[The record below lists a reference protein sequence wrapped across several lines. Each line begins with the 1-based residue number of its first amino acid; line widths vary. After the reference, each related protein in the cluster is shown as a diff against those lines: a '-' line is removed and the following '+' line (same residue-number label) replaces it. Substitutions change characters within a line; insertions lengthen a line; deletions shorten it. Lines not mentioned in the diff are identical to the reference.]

1 MSSVGKR
8 GATLPDRVHKPARS
22 KTGCLICV
30 RRKVRC
36 NEERPRCSHCE
47 RLNLQCT
54 WRAGVAA
61 SVSQDQPDATSTTQ
75 HHEQARRPSASG
87 SASAGGYDGLIG
99 DFDFNNSIWHDTSML
114 DWSFPDAALD
124 LPSASGT
131 HDTGPVDMAGTPRQ
145 TDASHGLHNS
155 LGTPLQAAGTF
166 SPASSTETGGHA
178 LVEHFLASVV
188 PPILSSV
195 EVGPR
200 WTSTK
205 MLLASLAG
213 SSPMVRLAMMAFSAL
228 ECDVPQD
235 SNHSEH
241 RKLYDKAAQQ
251 YATHAGDVSRN
262 PAVAT
267 SHLAHGLATAFFL
280 AYSDLVTNR
289 VRDAQGV
296 LKEAARMLGQHRD
309 QPLSTVERRLVAW
322 IRLVDG
328 RASSAGADGSFLAET
343 DKTIDSPSTAEKPS
357 FDEPSS
363 DPSPGG
369 STVEDVLFDV
379 LYAPGLAFYQRVQ
392 SIMARV
398 SNIDPWHRARGTV
411 LDETEVMAVAAN
423 ITKDLRTLE
432 AQRPALMDHA
442 VSGALTERHISVDI
456 ATAITRSY
464 RVYWANYQAGHI
476 HLHRVAYKHLP
487 PTVEVLDARAT
498 IKRTARLL
506 EQTGEQLPVNF
517 IWPLLMACCE
527 EEDLAERAWMIQS
540 IRNMQSQASN
550 AKPIADVLEEVHRRQ
565 DATKQRADVRQTS
578 LDLFNMSFA
587 VV

>member
-1 MSSVGKR
+1 
-8 GATLPDRVHKPARS
+8 
-22 KTGCLICV
+22 
-30 RRKVRC
+30 
-36 NEERPRCSHCE
+36 
-47 RLNLQCT
+47 
-54 WRAGVAA
+54 
-61 SVSQDQPDATSTTQ
+61 
-75 HHEQARRPSASG
+75 
-87 SASAGGYDGLIG
+87 
-99 DFDFNNSIWHDTSML
+99 
-114 DWSFPDAALD
+114 
-124 LPSASGT
+124 
-131 HDTGPVDMAGTPRQ
+131 
-145 TDASHGLHNS
+145 
-155 LGTPLQAAGTF
+155 
-166 SPASSTETGGHA
+166 
-178 LVEHFLASVV
+178 
-188 PPILSSV
+188 
-195 EVGPR
+195 
-200 WTSTK
+200 
-205 MLLASLAG
+205 
-213 SSPMVRLAMMAFSAL
+213 MAFSAL
-228 ECDVPQD
+228 EYDVPRD
-235 SNHSEH
+235 SNEH
-241 RKLYDKAAQQ
+241 RKLYDKAARQ
-251 YATHAGDVSRN
+251 YASHAGEVCRN
-262 PAVAT
+262 SAVET
-267 SHLAHGLATAFFL
+267 GHLAHGLAAAFFL

-296 LKEAARMLGQHRD
+296 LKEAARMLGQHRG

-343 DKTIDSPSTAEKPS
+343 DKTSHPQSTAEKPAL
-357 FDEPSS
+357 DEVPS

-369 STVEDVLFDV
+369 NTVEDILFDV

-411 LDETEVMAVAAN
+411 SDETEVMAVAAN
-423 ITKDLRTLE
+423 ITNDLRTLE

-442 VSGALTERHISVDI
+442 VTGALTEQHIAHDI
-456 ATAITRSY
+456 AAAITRSY

-517 IWPLLMACCE
+517 IWPLLMASCE

>member
-1 MSSVGKR
+1 MSSVGR
-8 GATLPDRVHKPARS
+8 RATIENDRVHKPARS

-61 SVSQDQPDATSTTQ
+61 SVPQDQPDATSTTQ
-75 HHEQARRPSASG
+75 HLEQTRRPSASA
-87 SASAGGYDGLIG
+87 SASAGGYDDLLGG
-99 DFDFNNSIWHDTSML
+99 FDFNNSIWHDTSML
-114 DWSFPDAALD
+114 DPGVLDWSFADAALD
-124 LPSASGT
+124 LPSAPGT
-131 HDTGPVDMAGTPRQ
+131 RDTGPVDGAGIPRQ
-145 TDASHGLHNS
+145 TDAYHGLHNS
-155 LGTPLQAAGTF
+155 LGTPRQAASTF
-166 SPASSTETGGHA
+166 SPASSTGTGGHA

-228 ECDVPQD
+228 EYDVPGD

-241 RKLYDKAAQQ
+241 RKLYDKAARQ
-251 YATHAGDVSRN
+251 YAAHAGDASRIS
-262 PAVAT
+262 AVPT
-267 SHLAHGLATAFFL
+267 GHLAHGLATAFFL

-343 DKTIDSPSTAEKPS
+343 DKTIHLPSIAEKPS
-357 FDEPSS
+357 FDGPSS
-363 DPSPGG
+363 DPRPGG
-369 STVEDVLFDV
+369 SIVEDVLFDV

-411 LDETEVMAVAAN
+411 SDETEVMAVAAN

-432 AQRPALMDHA
+432 AQRPTLMDHA
-442 VSGALTERHISVDI
+442 VTGALTKRHIAVDI

-487 PTVEVLDARAT
+487 PTIEVIDARAT

-517 IWPLLMACCE
+517 IWPLLMASCE
-527 EEDLAERAWMIQS
+527 EEDLAERAWMLQ
-540 IRNMQSQASN
+540 
-550 AKPIADVLEEVHRRQ
+550 
-565 DATKQRADVRQTS
+565 
-578 LDLFNMSFA
+578 
-587 VV
+587 

>member
-1 MSSVGKR
+1 
-8 GATLPDRVHKPARS
+8 
-22 KTGCLICV
+22 
-30 RRKVRC
+30 
-36 NEERPRCSHCE
+36 
-47 RLNLQCT
+47 
-54 WRAGVAA
+54 
-61 SVSQDQPDATSTTQ
+61 
-75 HHEQARRPSASG
+75 
-87 SASAGGYDGLIG
+87 
-99 DFDFNNSIWHDTSML
+99 
-114 DWSFPDAALD
+114 
-124 LPSASGT
+124 
-131 HDTGPVDMAGTPRQ
+131 
-145 TDASHGLHNS
+145 
-155 LGTPLQAAGTF
+155 
-166 SPASSTETGGHA
+166 
-178 LVEHFLASVV
+178 
-188 PPILSSV
+188 
-195 EVGPR
+195 
-200 WTSTK
+200 
-205 MLLASLAG
+205 
-213 SSPMVRLAMMAFSAL
+213 MAFSAL
-228 ECDVPQD
+228 EYDVPGD

-241 RKLYDKAAQQ
+241 RKLYDKAARQ
-251 YATHAGDVSRN
+251 YAAHAGDASRIS
-262 PAVAT
+262 AVPT
-267 SHLAHGLATAFFL
+267 GHLAHGLATAFFL

-343 DKTIDSPSTAEKPS
+343 DKTIHSPSIAEKPS

-369 STVEDVLFDV
+369 SIVEDVLFDV

-411 LDETEVMAVAAN
+411 SDETEVMAVAAN

-432 AQRPALMDHA
+432 AQRPTLMDHA
-442 VSGALTERHISVDI
+442 VTGALTERHIAVDI

-487 PTVEVLDARAT
+487 PTIEVIDARAT

-517 IWPLLMACCE
+517 IWPLLMASCE
-527 EEDLAERAWMIQS
+527 EEDLAERAWMI
-540 IRNMQSQASN
+540 
-550 AKPIADVLEEVHRRQ
+550 
-565 DATKQRADVRQTS
+565 
-578 LDLFNMSFA
+578 
-587 VV
+587 

>member
-1 MSSVGKR
+1 M
-8 GATLPDRVHKPARS
+8 
-22 KTGCLICV
+22 I
-30 RRKVRC
+30 
-36 NEERPRCSHCE
+36 
-47 RLNLQCT
+47 
-54 WRAGVAA
+54 
-61 SVSQDQPDATSTTQ
+61 
-75 HHEQARRPSASG
+75 
-87 SASAGGYDGLIG
+87 
-99 DFDFNNSIWHDTSML
+99 
-114 DWSFPDAALD
+114 
-124 LPSASGT
+124 
-131 HDTGPVDMAGTPRQ
+131 
-145 TDASHGLHNS
+145 
-155 LGTPLQAAGTF
+155 
-166 SPASSTETGGHA
+166 
-178 LVEHFLASVV
+178 
-188 PPILSSV
+188 
-195 EVGPR
+195 
-200 WTSTK
+200 
-205 MLLASLAG
+205 LASLAG
-213 SSPMVRLAMMAFSAL
+213 SSQMVRLAMMAFSAL
-228 ECDVPQD
+228 EYDVPRD
-235 SNHSEH
+235 SNHPEH

-251 YATHAGDVSRN
+251 YAIHAGDASKN
-262 PAVAT
+262 SAVA
-267 SHLAHGLATAFFL
+267 SGYLAHGLATAFFL

-289 VRDAQGV
+289 VRDAQGI
-296 LKEAARMLGQHRD
+296 LKEAARMLGQHRG

-343 DKTIDSPSTAEKPS
+343 DRTTHSAEKPS
-357 FDEPSS
+357 FDGPSS
-363 DPSPGG
+363 GPSPGG
-369 STVEDVLFDV
+369 NAVEDVLFDV

-411 LDETEVMAVAAN
+411 SDETEVMAVAAN

-432 AQRPALMDHA
+432 AQRPTLMDHA
-442 VSGALTERHISVDI
+442 VAGALTERHIAVDI

-464 RVYWANYQAGHI
+464 RVYWANYQAGYI

-487 PTVEVLDARAT
+487 PTIEVMDARAT

-506 EQTGEQLPVNF
+506 EQSGEQLPVNF